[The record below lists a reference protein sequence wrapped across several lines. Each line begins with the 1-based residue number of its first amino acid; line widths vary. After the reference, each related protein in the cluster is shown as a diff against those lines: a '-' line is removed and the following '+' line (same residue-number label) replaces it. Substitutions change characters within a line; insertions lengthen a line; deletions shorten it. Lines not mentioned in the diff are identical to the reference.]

1 MLHWRLSCLRALPF
15 IFYMAFVNICPG
27 QHAAWNTV
35 FLPPNRA
42 RLLKFAR
49 RVRRMSG
56 DPWDDELPSE
66 ADLARFDAA
75 VDERSSVT
83 AAAAQLGITQ
93 LHDWQRRVV
102 DAWLAGRDAL
112 VLSGTGSGK
121 SACYMLPAVISRA
134 NGCRGVALV
143 ITPLISLAR
152 DQVLRLTKLGV
163 SACLLGSG
171 QADASVER
179 RALAGEYSLVFV
191 CPETAHRI
199 LPQLAQLRICVL
211 AIDEAHCISAAR
223 AQETNPNPASLTLTA
238 NLTLARSNPSP
249 SPSPA
254 LDH

>member
-1 MLHWRLSCLRALPF
+1 M
-15 IFYMAFVNICPG
+15 
-27 QHAAWNTV
+27 
-35 FLPPNRA
+35 
-42 RLLKFAR
+42 
-49 RVRRMSG
+49 
-56 DPWDDELPSE
+56 
-66 ADLARFDAA
+66 
-75 VDERSSVT
+75 
-83 AAAAQLGITQ
+83 
-93 LHDWQRRVV
+93 
-102 DAWLAGRDAL
+102 
-112 VLSGTGSGK
+112 
-121 SACYMLPAVISRA
+121 
-134 NGCRGVALV
+134 
-143 ITPLISLAR
+143 
-152 DQVLRLTKLGV
+152 LRLTKLGV

-238 NLTLARSNPSP
+238 TLTLARSNPSP